1 MSWARNPWMV
11 FSLGEWSLWSQNQ
24 GRQSSLALG
33 DNLPR
38 DGVSIKILLSVQISP
53 KYNCK
58 ILLQKF
64 MKVNQILNHN
74 CVRRA
79 GVCDKGP
86 AHSGVSVNPEHCQIV
101 IKQSGNHKHDLFRLG
116 RWNVD
121 PLHDKPGETVE
132 TLNRRKVDICCAQE
146 VLWRGASTRTV
157 TGKNSQYKFFWIGN
171 ETGDGGVG
179 TFVAKKWI
187 ENVLDVK
194 RARD

>member
-1 MSWARNPWMV
+1 
-11 FSLGEWSLWSQNQ
+11 
-24 GRQSSLALG
+24 
-33 DNLPR
+33 
-38 DGVSIKILLSVQISP
+38 
-53 KYNCK
+53 
-58 ILLQKF
+58 
-64 MKVNQILNHN
+64 MKVNQILNQN

-121 PLHDKPGETVE
+121 PLHDKAGETVE
-132 TLNRRKVDICCAQE
+132 TLNRRKIDICCAQE

-179 TFVAKKWI
+179 TFVAKKCRGGLSFYWGAGNFYLYTKSNLHHI
-187 ENVLDVK
+187 KIRKVLWWTFILLLQGLHHLEHWKFNPFATRIASSWTLEV
-194 RARD
+194 